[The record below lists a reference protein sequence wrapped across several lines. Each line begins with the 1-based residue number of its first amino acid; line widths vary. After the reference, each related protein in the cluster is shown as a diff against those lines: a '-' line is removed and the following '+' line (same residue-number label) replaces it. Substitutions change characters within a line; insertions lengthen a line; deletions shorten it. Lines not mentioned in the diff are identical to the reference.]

1 MVTTS
6 KAALGQHFGDLGG
19 YHRKYVKCSACDRE
33 VTDIATQVNRA
44 CPTAW
49 SSCDD
54 YYAAMKCGEIRI
66 LQ

>member
-1 MVTTS
+1 MVIQQHQLHCKQNDRGQS
-6 KAALGQHFGDLGG
+6 NALH
-19 YHRKYVKCSACDRE
+19 
-33 VTDIATQVNRA
+33 VTERLLSIATQVNRA
-44 CPTAW
+44 CSTAC